1 MIREISPSMY
11 STMNIIILVTIM
23 RAIVKYSIHVY
34 HNEQKQP
41 SSELESYSDMCN
53 DIFDLSG
60 NSCGHSGVQFLRWS
74 GQDDNQNVY
83 FSKISIDMH
92 QAYQCLE

>member
-1 MIREISPSMY
+1 MY
-11 STMNIIILVTIM
+11 CNMNIITLVTIM
-23 RAIVKYSIHVY
+23 CAIVKYSIRVY
-34 HNEQKQP
+34 HDDQGKP

-92 QAYQCLE
+92 QA